1 MWRERIGSTIRVFA
15 DGIAFGAWLGRR
27 LRTHW
32 SHLAEETRV
41 RPNFD
46 EVIPRR
52 NTDSTKYDD
61 LWQRY
66 GKPDLLPLW
75 VADMDFRV
83 PDCITRALRR
93 LVDHGIYG
101 YHLKGPKYTQAIV
114 DWWARRHHYAVDP
127 GHILFS
133 PGVVPAISHLVQAL
147 TVKGDGIILQPP
159 VYHPFFWA
167 VRVNERRLLENR
179 LREHGGVYSMDFD
192 DLEAKARDAKL
203 LILCNPHN
211 PVGRV
216 WRREELERIAEICLR
231 HNVVILSDEIHN
243 DLVFPPHRHA
253 SIAGLSPEVD
263 RITITTHAAS
273 KTFNVASLSTAYML
287 IRDSGL
293 RDAVKRVNEALH
305 VEALNPFG
313 LVATSVAF
321 REGEP
326 WLAALLDYLW
336 GNYQFLRDFL
346 ADRLPRVKASP
357 LEGTY
362 LVWLDFRDYGFSNQA
377 LKDCMTHRAGL
388 ALNDGPM
395 FGPGGEGFQRM
406 NIACPRSV
414 LRQALEQLAAA
425 LT

>member
-1 MWRERIGSTIRVFA
+1 
-15 DGIAFGAWLGRR
+15 
-27 LRTHW
+27 
-32 SHLAEETRV
+32 
-41 RPNFD
+41 
-46 EVIPRR
+46 
-52 NTDSTKYDD
+52 
-61 LWQRY
+61 
-66 GKPDLLPLW
+66 
-75 VADMDFRV
+75 MDFRV
-83 PDCITRALRR
+83 PECVTHALRR

-101 YHLKGPKYTQAIV
+101 YHLKTAKYTQAVV
-114 DWWARRHHYAVDP
+114 DWWARRHRYAVDP
-127 GHILFS
+127 AHILFS

-167 VRVNERRLLENR
+167 VRVNERRILENR
-179 LREHGGVYSMDFD
+179 LLEHDGVYSIDFD

-216 WRREELERIAEICLR
+216 WRKNEVEQIAEICLR

-243 DLVFPPHRHA
+243 DLVFPLHEHLP
-253 SIAGLSPEVD
+253 IAGLSPEVD
-263 RITITTHAAS
+263 RLTITTHAAS
-273 KTFNVASLSTAYML
+273 KTFNVASLSTAYMF
-287 IRDSGL
+287 IRDQGL
-293 RDAVKRVNEALH
+293 REAVKRVSDPLH

-313 LVATSVAF
+313 LEATAAAF
-321 REGEP
+321 RDGEP
-326 WLAALLDYLW
+326 WLSALLEYLW

-346 ADRLPRVKASP
+346 AARLPRVKASA

-362 LVWLDFRDYGFSNQA
+362 LVWLDFRDYGLSPQA
-377 LKDCMTHRAGL
+377 LRDCMIQKAKL

-414 LRQALEQLAAA
+414 LRQALERLAAA